1 MAKYSILLASCML
14 AVYTT
19 LLHFLPFRSH
29 LPLHVQQGKYLIAE
43 NFLYDK
49 AKPRDVVIVG
59 SSMAERLEESMLK
72 LSVLNLAISGER
84 STTGMSLLALNGKY
98 PKVLLVEV
106 NILTRLEDTLFLNS
120 YQSSWVQNLKQTL
133 PFLQERNQLLTRTL
147 NGIHAIHPLV
157 KKKPI
162 VSSAVLNSVQ
172 NNHLAL
178 QNDTSQFKMIRQNVN
193 ELRNMVR
200 RFSNKGIKIVLFRMP
215 LEKRTQQILDKSK
228 RVQFERKQLTDKL
241 LNLPNV
247 SMIPEDIVHEYHT
260 TDGVHLIADD
270 AQYFADYLLKNAT
283 LQ

>member
-1 MAKYSILLASCML
+1 MAKFSILLASCML

-19 LLHFLPFRSH
+19 LLHFLPLHSH
-29 LPLHVQQGKYLIAE
+29 LPLHVQQGKHLVAE
-43 NFLYDK
+43 NYLYENNQK
-49 AKPRDVVIVG
+49 LDVVIVG

-72 LSVLNLAISGER
+72 PSVLNLAISGDR
-84 STTGMSLLALNGKY
+84 STTGLSLLKLNGKY
-98 PKVLLVEV
+98 PKVLLIEV
-106 NILTRLEDTLFLNS
+106 NILTRQEDTLFLNS
-120 YQSSWVQNLKQTL
+120 YQSSLVQNLKQTL

-162 VSSAVLNSVQ
+162 VSSAVLSSVQ

-178 QNDTSQFKMIRQNVN
+178 QNDTSQYKMIRQNVN
-193 ELRNMVR
+193 ELRDMVSE
-200 RFSNKGIKIVLFRMP
+200 FSNKGIKIILFRMP
-215 LEKRTQQILDKSK
+215 LEKQTQQILDKSK
-228 RVQFERKQLTDKL
+228 RVQFEREQLTNKL

-247 SMIPEDIVHEYHT
+247 RMIPDDIVHEYHT

-270 AQYFADYLLKNAT
+270 AQYFADYLLKNTT